1 MDHPVRHIGKL
12 FFHPL
17 FESLDYPPGFD
28 WAVTTKGFGED
39 CSGTKG
45 IGREEQC
52 TLANQKKDLRIDEAW
67 VLVVSDGYLILVRG
81 VIEFPNCCCN

>member
-17 FESLDYPPGFD
+17 FRILGLPPGVD

-52 TLANQKKDLRIDEAW
+52 TLANQKKIKTYCVGLVIDLRINEA
-67 VLVVSDGYLILVRG
+67 
-81 VIEFPNCCCN
+81 